1 MELKVEHDIQ
11 FMLWCKIHFCY
22 STCKV

>member
-1 MELKVEHDIQ
+1 MEIKVEHDIQ